1 MTISI
6 EKIEEFKRK
15 LISDEKSKATAEQ
28 YARRI
33 AAMRNALDGQELT
46 RESVLE
52 YKELLKQ
59 KYAPASVNAA
69 IAAINSFLDYIGM
82 HEHKLKNVKI
92 QRKVYADSGRE
103 LKKEEYKSLLAAAG
117 GKPRLSMILQTL
129 VSTGIRISELKF
141 ITTEAIERGIAEIDC
156 KGKHRTVFIPQK
168 LCRMLKKYANKLKI
182 KMGSIF
188 ITKNGNPVDRSNL
201 AKELKK
207 LAEAAKVAKE
217 KVFPHNFRHLFAR
230 IFYSA
235 YKDIVRLSD
244 ILGHS
249 SINTTRIYTRES
261 GEVHRRQIDD
271 LMRKLAV

>member
-69 IAAINSFLDYIGM
+69 IAAINSFLEHSGM
-82 HEHKLKNVKI
+82 AEMKL
-92 QRKVYADSGRE
+92 DSGRE